1 MREVERMA
9 DTPRVTVRV
18 APELTDAARAAVGRP
33 GLDVAVLVRAGLA
46 MLADPSLSPREA
58 LAKAQARPGP
68 KPKAGATA

>member
-1 MREVERMA
+1 MA

-46 MLADPSLSPREA
+46 VLAGLSVGEA

-68 KPKAGATA
+68 KPKAGARA